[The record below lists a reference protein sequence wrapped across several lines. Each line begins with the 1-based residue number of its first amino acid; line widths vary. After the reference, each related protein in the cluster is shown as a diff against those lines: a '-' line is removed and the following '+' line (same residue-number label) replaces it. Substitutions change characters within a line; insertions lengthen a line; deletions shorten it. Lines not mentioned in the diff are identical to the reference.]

1 MTCLQILR
9 NVHSYHGVES
19 VFFLMLF
26 LVSKVELD
34 VKNLKNSILGFG
46 EFSLFYFGSKNF
58 LLELFTDDLFFFLVG
73 KDLNGV

>member
-1 MTCLQILR
+1 
-9 NVHSYHGVES
+9 
-19 VFFLMLF
+19 MLF